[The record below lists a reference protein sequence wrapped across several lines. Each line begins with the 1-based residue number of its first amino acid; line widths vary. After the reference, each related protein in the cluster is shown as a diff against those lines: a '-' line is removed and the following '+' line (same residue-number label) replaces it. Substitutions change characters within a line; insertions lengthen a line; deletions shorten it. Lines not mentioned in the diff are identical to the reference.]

1 MAPRSGVVP
10 ARAGVIPDIATA
22 LVVNAS
28 RPRASG
34 GHPVN
39 SATSVTLSASS
50 PRERGSSYIREQID
64 RALTVVPAR
73 AGVIPRQRLR
83 HGTRP
88 RRPRASGGHPIG
100 PVSTPL
106 DQASSPRE
114 RGSSRP
120 GVRSVHGAAVVPAR
134 AGVIPSST
142 SSSPPPTCRPR
153 ASGGHPSPSVASSTS
168 PPSSPRERGSSVAD
182 RAQQPAQGVVPA
194 RAGVIRPPS
203 WRPRRPLGRPRA
215 SGGHPV
221 PGENLTIPAWSS
233 PRERGSS
240 SGRPSLPRSDHVVP
254 ARAGVIPRH
263 TATRGW

>member
-39 SATSVTLSASS
+39 SATSVTLS
-50 PRERGSSYIREQID
+50 
-64 RALTVVPAR
+64 
-73 AGVIPRQRLR
+73 
-83 HGTRP
+83 
-88 RRPRASGGHPIG
+88 
-100 PVSTPL
+100 
-106 DQASSPRE
+106 ASSPRE